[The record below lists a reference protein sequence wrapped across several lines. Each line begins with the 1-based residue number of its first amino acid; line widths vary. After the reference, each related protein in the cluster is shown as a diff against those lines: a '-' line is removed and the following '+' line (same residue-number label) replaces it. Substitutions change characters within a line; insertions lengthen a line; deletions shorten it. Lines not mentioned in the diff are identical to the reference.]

1 MEKQKKELIL
11 NVHAKDFMITCD
23 EDLARYLKSQIDE
36 LSGGTGK
43 MELKTL
49 VDAYLKLSC
58 EKYKNIKKL
67 DDLEAK
73 LNSFGGKK

>member
-1 MEKQKKELIL
+1 MEKQKRELVL

-23 EDLARYLKSQIDE
+23 EDLARYLKAQIDE

-43 MELKTL
+43 IDLKTL

-58 EKYKNIKKL
+58 EKYKNAKKL
-67 DDLEAK
+67 DNLEAK
-73 LNSFGGKK
+73 LNLFKEK